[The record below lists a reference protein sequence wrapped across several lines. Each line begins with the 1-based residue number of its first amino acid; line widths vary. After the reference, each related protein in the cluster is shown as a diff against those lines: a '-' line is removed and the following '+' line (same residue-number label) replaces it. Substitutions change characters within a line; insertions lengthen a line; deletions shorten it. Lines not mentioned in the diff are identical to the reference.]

1 MDLENMRREYLQ
13 GGLSRAQLSENPVE
27 QFRLWFAQVTAVNL
41 CDPSAMVLATIG
53 ESGVIRQRTVLLKQ
67 LDDSGFMFFTN
78 YGSAKAA
85 DIAVNPN
92 VSLHFPWHALERQ
105 VMVQGIAEKLE
116 TAQSAQYFSSRPRDS
131 QIAAWASRQSQ
142 PIASRKD
149 LEERFE
155 HFRQQFSNGA
165 VPVPDF
171 WGGYRVKPQR
181 FEFWQ
186 GRASRLHDRFEYR
199 LEAGSWRIDR
209 LAP

>member
-13 GGLSRAQLSENPVE
+13 GGLSRSQLRDNPVE
-27 QFRLWFAQVTAVNL
+27 QFRLWFEQTTNLNL
-41 CDPSAMVLATIG
+41 CDPSAMVLATLG
-53 ESGVIRQRTVLLKQ
+53 HAGQIRQRTVLLKH
-67 LDDSGFMFFTN
+67 LDDAGFVFFTN

-85 DIAVNPN
+85 DIALNPGVN
-92 VSLHFPWHALERQ
+92 LHFPWHAIERQ
-105 VMVQGIAEKLE
+105 VMVQGIAERL
-116 TAQSAQYFSSRPRDS
+116 SAEESGVYFSSRPRDS

-142 PIASRKD
+142 PVTSRKA
-149 LEERFE
+149 LEEQFDY
-155 HFRQQFSNGA
+155 FRQQFSNGT
-165 VPVPDF
+165 VPLPDF